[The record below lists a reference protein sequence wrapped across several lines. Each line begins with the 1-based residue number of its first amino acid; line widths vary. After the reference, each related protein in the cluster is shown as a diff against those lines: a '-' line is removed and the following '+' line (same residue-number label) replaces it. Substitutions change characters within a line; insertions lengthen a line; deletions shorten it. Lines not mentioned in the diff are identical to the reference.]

1 MKFKR
6 KAWFAVAIV
15 SIPLLY
21 LLLISIIPE
30 DKIVGF
36 HWPR

>member
-6 KAWFAVAIV
+6 KTWLALAVV
-15 SIPLLY
+15 SLPLLY
-21 LLLISIIPE
+21 LLLISLIPE
-30 DKIVGF
+30 NKIVGF

>member
-15 SIPLLY
+15 SISLLY
-21 LLLISIIPE
+21 LLLISFIPE
-30 DKIVGF
+30 DKMVGF
-36 HWPR
+36 YWPR